1 MQSFITIN
9 GTKFPQP
16 RRGLEMLSA
25 TIVDSAR
32 NANGVVVGQKVGR
45 DQQKLNNLFWGY
57 LTAEQW
63 SAMLQIFDKN
73 FFVTVTYPD
82 MVNNRWTTRK
92 MYPGDRTATP
102 YHLDPNTGLPADYI
116 NCKVNIIDC
125 GEPFQGGV
133 AVKQVSNAYKLS
145 MKSLLR
151 EQSFVEI
158 TFSQV
163 DTAAATDGNW
173 VSNGA
178 QSYSEF
184 DTLDYGYDYQ
194 ESYAALELNRW
205 ALDGNTVIVPS
216 SGTMYDGF
224 VSSHMSNAEGKF
236 TTPAVLTRAFS
247 NPHTFPGITLT
258 FDTRYQ
264 EWPDTVTVDF
274 YLNGTVLESLTLP
287 VEGTEL
293 VINTKVASCDK
304 IVLTMGN
311 IIPYRRPR
319 LQQVLYGVQKKFGN
333 DDIVS
338 IKESHDVDP
347 LSRRLPQ
354 ETMQFVLLDYEH
366 NYDPDNPKGI
376 YAYLDKKSPIS
387 LRYGYMLPTGKVE
400 WLKADKYV
408 LNSKPKA
415 AKNQATFTG
424 TGLVGSMTGTF
435 YKSKLG
441 SKNFYDMAEEVL
453 LDADLTLTAQGT
465 HPWVIDP
472 TLKQMFTTAAL
483 PIDSHMNCLQLIAH
497 ACRCRLFTDD
507 DNIIHIKPFGVTV
520 VGIYSGV
527 WADNGHLW
535 YSEWDTVDRGNKV
548 GNTYAALELNRW
560 TLDGGD
566 QVIVE
571 DTDPS
576 GRGFISE
583 AMTAADGTYIT
594 KPTFT
599 KTFDVSH
606 DLPVLALRFDTPL
619 DEYPTSIQV
628 KYYAGTKLLDTQTV
642 KGITSAEVF
651 VNSEAAIDCTKIE
664 VTMDGGLPYRRMRV
678 SKLYYRETDF
688 TLDFDSIDKDSQSIA
703 KIDQLKAV
711 SVAKYAYTAANDTTK
726 LFEGTT
732 TETQLHVEFSGL
744 AQDVSISVSGGSLV
758 SSNIYARA
766 ADLVLSSGTK
776 TVVVTGKT
784 LSENSVVVSYPV
796 ALDGEIDKEENPLIT
811 NDTMCAALADQ
822 VKKYLQMQN
831 TYQTKYRGNP
841 ELEVGDVIGLQTLY
855 TDEMDALILVDE
867 ITFNGSLSGK
877 LKVKGLI

>member
-1 MQSFITIN
+1 M
-9 GTKFPQP
+9 
-16 RRGLEMLSA
+16 
-25 TIVDSAR
+25 
-32 NANGVVVGQKVGR
+32 
-45 DQQKLNNLFWGY
+45 
-57 LTAEQW
+57 
-63 SAMLQIFDKN
+63 
-73 FFVTVTYPD
+73 
-82 MVNNRWTTRK
+82 
-92 MYPGDRTATP
+92 
-102 YHLDPNTGLPADYI
+102 
-116 NCKVNIIDC
+116 
-125 GEPFQGGV
+125 
-133 AVKQVSNAYKLS
+133 KQVSNAYKLS

-224 VSSHMSNAEGKF
+224 ISSHMSDAEGKF

-311 IIPYRRPR
+311 TLPYRRPR

-376 YAYLDKKSPIS
+376 YAYLDKKSPIA

-424 TGLVGSMTGTF
+424 TGLVGSLTGTF
-435 YKSKLG
+435 YKSKCSLRRR
-441 SKNFYDMAEEVL
+441 FL
-453 LDADLTLTAQGT
+453 LTR
-465 HPWVIDP
+465 P
-472 TLKQMFTTAAL
+472 
-483 PIDSHMNCLQLIAH
+483 
-497 ACRCRLFTDD
+497 
-507 DNIIHIKPFGVTV
+507 
-520 VGIYSGV
+520 
-527 WADNGHLW
+527 
-535 YSEWDTVDRGNKV
+535 
-548 GNTYAALELNRW
+548 
-560 TLDGGD
+560 
-566 QVIVE
+566 
-571 DTDPS
+571 
-576 GRGFISE
+576 
-583 AMTAADGTYIT
+583 
-594 KPTFT
+594 
-599 KTFDVSH
+599 
-606 DLPVLALRFDTPL
+606 
-619 DEYPTSIQV
+619 
-628 KYYAGTKLLDTQTV
+628 
-642 KGITSAEVF
+642 
-651 VNSEAAIDCTKIE
+651 
-664 VTMDGGLPYRRMRV
+664 
-678 SKLYYRETDF
+678 
-688 TLDFDSIDKDSQSIA
+688 
-703 KIDQLKAV
+703 
-711 SVAKYAYTAANDTTK
+711 
-726 LFEGTT
+726 
-732 TETQLHVEFSGL
+732 
-744 AQDVSISVSGGSLV
+744 
-758 SSNIYARA
+758 
-766 ADLVLSSGTK
+766 
-776 TVVVTGKT
+776 
-784 LSENSVVVSYPV
+784 
-796 ALDGEIDKEENPLIT
+796 
-811 NDTMCAALADQ
+811 
-822 VKKYLQMQN
+822 
-831 TYQTKYRGNP
+831 
-841 ELEVGDVIGLQTLY
+841 
-855 TDEMDALILVDE
+855 
-867 ITFNGSLSGK
+867 
-877 LKVKGLI
+877 

>member
-1 MQSFITIN
+1 M
-9 GTKFPQP
+9 
-16 RRGLEMLSA
+16 
-25 TIVDSAR
+25 
-32 NANGVVVGQKVGR
+32 
-45 DQQKLNNLFWGY
+45 
-57 LTAEQW
+57 
-63 SAMLQIFDKN
+63 
-73 FFVTVTYPD
+73 
-82 MVNNRWTTRK
+82 
-92 MYPGDRTATP
+92 
-102 YHLDPNTGLPADYI
+102 
-116 NCKVNIIDC
+116 
-125 GEPFQGGV
+125 
-133 AVKQVSNAYKLS
+133 KQVSNAYKLS

-311 IIPYRRPR
+311 TLPYRRPR

-535 YSEWDTVDRGNKV
+535 YSEWDT
-548 GNTYAALELNRW
+548 
-560 TLDGGD
+560 
-566 QVIVE
+566 
-571 DTDPS
+571 
-576 GRGFISE
+576 
-583 AMTAADGTYIT
+583 
-594 KPTFT
+594 FT

-711 SVAKYAYTAANDTTK
+711 SVAKYAYTAANDTTN

>member
-1 MQSFITIN
+1 M
-9 GTKFPQP
+9 
-16 RRGLEMLSA
+16 
-25 TIVDSAR
+25 
-32 NANGVVVGQKVGR
+32 
-45 DQQKLNNLFWGY
+45 
-57 LTAEQW
+57 
-63 SAMLQIFDKN
+63 
-73 FFVTVTYPD
+73 
-82 MVNNRWTTRK
+82 
-92 MYPGDRTATP
+92 
-102 YHLDPNTGLPADYI
+102 
-116 NCKVNIIDC
+116 
-125 GEPFQGGV
+125 
-133 AVKQVSNAYKLS
+133 KQVSNAYKLS

-274 YLNGTVLESLTLP
+274 YLNGAVLESLTLP

-304 IVLTMGN
+304 IVLTIGN
-311 IIPYRRPR
+311 TLPYRRPR

-424 TGLVGSMTGTF
+424 TGLVGSLTGTF

-441 SKNFYDMAEEVL
+441 SKSLYNMAEEVL
-453 LDADLTLTAQGT
+453 LDAGLTLTEQGT
-465 HPWVIDP
+465 NPWEIDEA
-472 TLKQMFTTAAL
+472 LKDMFTTAAL
-483 PIDSHMNCLQLIAH
+483 PIDTHMNCLQLIAH
-497 ACRCRLFTDD
+497 AACCRLYTDD
-507 DNIIHIKPFGVTV
+507 DNIIHIRPFGVTV
-520 VGIYSGV
+520 IGIYNGV
-527 WADNGHLW
+527 WADNGHVW
-535 YSEWDTVDRGNKV
+535 FSEWDTVDKGNTAE
-548 GNTYAALELNRW
+548 NTYATFELNRW
-560 TLDGGD
+560 TLGGENQIILPD
-566 QVIVE
+566 SNAGQ
-571 DTDPS
+571 
-576 GRGFISE
+576 RGYISE
-583 AMTAADGTYIT
+583 AITGADGSFSN
-594 KPTFT
+594 PPVFT
-599 KTFDVSH
+599 KTFDVPH
-606 DLPVLALRFDTPL
+606 DLPVLAIRFDTVL
-619 DEYPTSIQV
+619 DEFPGSVQV
-628 KYYAGTKLLDTQTV
+628 KYYHDETLLDTQTV
-642 KGITSAEVF
+642 PVDSVEVY
-651 VNSEAAIDCTKIE
+651 VSSNLAIECTKIE
-664 VTMDGGLPYRRMRV
+664 VTMIGNLPYRRARV
-678 SKLYYRETDF
+678 TKVYYRETDF
-688 TLDFDSIDKDSQSIA
+688 TLDFTSIGENSQKIS
-703 KIDQLKAV
+703 KIDELKSV
-711 SVAKYAYTAANDTTK
+711 SVARYSYTASNDTST
-726 LFEGTT
+726 LYEGTT
-732 TETQLHVEFSGL
+732 TETELHVEFSGL
-744 AQDVSISVSGGSLV
+744 AQDVQISVSGGTLV

-776 TVVVTGKT
+776 TVTITGKT
-784 LSENSVVVSYPV
+784 LTENSVVISYPV
-796 ALDGEIDKEENPLIT
+796 AQSGEIDKEENPLIT
-811 NDTMCAALADQ
+811 NDTMCQALADH
-822 VKKYLQMQN
+822 VKSYLQMRN
-831 TYQTKYRGNP
+831 TYEASYRGNP
-841 ELEVGDVIGLQTLY
+841 EMEVGDIIGLQTLY

-867 ITFNGSLSGK
+867 ITFDGSLSGK
-877 LKVKGLI
+877 MTVKGLI